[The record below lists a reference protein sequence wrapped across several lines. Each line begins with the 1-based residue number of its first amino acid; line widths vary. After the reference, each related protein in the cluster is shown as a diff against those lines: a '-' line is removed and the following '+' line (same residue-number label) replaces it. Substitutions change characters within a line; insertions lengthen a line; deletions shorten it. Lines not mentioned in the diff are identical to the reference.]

1 LKRSEEEI
9 KEVDFFSSSSV
20 AAKKGGEGE
29 GGEGAFLTAIYKSF
43 THSGLFFFFSLVVVV
58 ISSSFVVAMVRACVC
73 VCVCVRTKNKPLLYL
88 NTEEYFRPSEKI

>member
-29 GGEGAFLTAIYKSF
+29 GGEGAFLTAIYNSF
-43 THSGLFFFFSLVVVV
+43 THSGLFFFFTRRRRHFF
-58 ISSSFVVAMVRACVC
+58 FVCCCYRCVRVCACVC
-73 VCVCVRTKNKPLLYL
+73 VFEQKTNPYYIL